1 MKSRLLLSAL
11 IIAAHVTAAH
21 AQRIVSELESNTDL
35 SMDSRPDS
43 ADTSS
48 SKDKKKVVPN
58 DVRAWHVDEIYGNI
72 TPTHVDTLHH
82 MFMNTDLPEGLHGQ
96 YHTLGNVGSPRLS
109 RIFMQR
115 TDMPDFLFTWA
126 YDMFFVPTERFRFY
140 NTKSPFMNITYNWN
154 GSRTDG
160 SDHVKATYTNNIGKK
175 ANLGGIFDYIYGRG
189 FYANQSTSFMNASA
203 WASYID
209 DKYDMH
215 FYYQH
220 NFMKNA
226 ENGGIEDEGYITHPE
241 NMSQNFATNDIP
253 TYLSQTWNRQ
263 EHDLA
268 FFNHRINF
276 GFYRDEVIDS
286 TTTKQVFVPVSRI
299 FHTIKMEKMMRNY
312 RAYAERENYHSY
324 TYLPGDSTQDRTR
337 DLTLRTTLGASICE
351 GFNKW
356 ALFGV
361 NAYVGYEH
369 KRFSLPDSIEHG
381 GIMTNTDG
389 IIGKRTYNES
399 NVIVGGQIIR
409 SQGAAVNYNIDG
421 EMVVAGK
428 SSGQFTL
435 KGHGELNIPLLGD
448 TAQVAVNA
456 YVKNLMPSFYFRQYH
471 SKHAWWDI
479 DTKKELRQRVEGII
493 TLPSTGTTLTAG
505 VENMKN
511 FCYFVNNGI
520 TVTGSDG
527 ASAVTNNIAPA
538 QCSDNVQVI
547 SANLQQNLRLGIFH
561 WENDITYQT
570 CSHKDVLPLPTL
582 TLYTNLY
589 LRFKIAQVLKT
600 EFGADLKYFTEY
612 EAPDYSPVMNT
623 YMNQNA
629 AKKVK
634 VGNYPMVS
642 VYANFDLKRTRFYV
656 MYHHANQSDGR
667 YFWGPG
673 YPMNP
678 SSIRFGLSWN
688 FYD

>member
-115 TDMPDFLFTWA
+115 ADMPDFLFTWA

-276 GFYRDEVIDS
+276 GFYRDEAVDS
-286 TTTKQVFVPVSRI
+286 ATTKQVFVPVSRI

-428 SSGQFTL
+428 NSGQFTL

-479 DTKKELRQRVEGII
+479 DTKKELRQRVEGVI

-527 ASAVTNNIAPA
+527 TSAVTNNITPA

-600 EFGADLKYFTEY
+600 EFGADMKYFTEY

>member
-11 IIAAHVTAAH
+11 IAVAPHSAIH
-21 AQRIVSELESNTDL
+21 AQRIISELESNTDL
-35 SMDSRPDS
+35 SMDARPDS
-43 ADTSS
+43 VSSS

-58 DVRAWHVDEIYGNI
+58 DVRAWNVDEKYGNI

-82 MFMNTDLPEGLHGQ
+82 MFMNTDLPEGLQGQ

-115 TDMPDFLFTWA
+115 PDMPDFIFTWP
-126 YDMFFVPTERFRFY
+126 YDMFFVTTDRFRFY

-154 GSRTDG
+154 GSRTNG
-160 SDHVKATYTNNIGKK
+160 SDHVKVTYTNNIGKK
-175 ANLGGIFDYIYGRG
+175 ANIGGIFDYLYGRG

-209 DKYDMH
+209 DRYDMH

-226 ENGGIEDEGYITHPE
+226 ESGGIEDEGYITHPE
-241 NMSQNFATNDIP
+241 NMSQNFSSNDIP
-253 TYLSQTWNRQ
+253 TFLSQTWNRQ

-268 FFNHRINF
+268 FFNQHINF
-276 GFYRDEVIDS
+276 GFYREEIVDS
-286 TTTKQVFVPVSRI
+286 VTTKQVFVPVSRI
-299 FHTIKMEKMMRNY
+299 FHTVKLQNMMRNY
-312 RAYAERENYHSY
+312 RSYAEAENYHSY

-337 DLTLRTTLGASICE
+337 NLALRTHLGVSICE

-369 KRFSLPDSIEHG
+369 KRFTLPDSIEHG
-381 GIMTNTDG
+381 GIYTNTDG
-389 IIGKRTYNES
+389 IIGKRTYNEN
-399 NVIVGGQIIR
+399 NVLVGGQIIR
-409 SQGAAVNYNIDG
+409 SKGSAVNYNIDG
-421 EMVVAGK
+421 EIVVAGE
-428 SSGQFTL
+428 SSGQFEL
-435 KGHGELNIPLLGD
+435 KGHGELNIPLMGD

-479 DTKKELRQRVEGII
+479 NTDKELRQRVEGII
-493 TLPSTGTTLTAG
+493 TMPSTGTKLTVG
-505 VENMKN
+505 VENIKN
-511 FCYFVNNGI
+511 YCYFTNNGTATTSSDG
-520 TVTGSDG
+520 TVTVS
-527 ASAVTNNIAPA
+527 NNIAPM
-538 QCSDNVQVI
+538 QCPDNIQVV
-547 SANLQQNLRLGIFH
+547 SANLQQNFRLGILH
-561 WENDITYQT
+561 WENDVTYQT
-570 CSHKDVLPLPTL
+570 CSHKDVLPLPAL
-582 TLYTNLY
+582 SIYTNLY
-589 LRFKIAQVLKT
+589 IRFKIAQVLKT
-600 EFGADLKYFTEY
+600 ELGADMKYFTEY

-623 YMNQNA
+623 FMNQNA
-629 AKKVK
+629 AKKEK
-634 VGNYPMVS
+634 VGNYPLAS
-642 VYANFDLKRTRFYV
+642 VYANFDLKRTRFYI

-678 SSIRFGLSWN
+678 SSVRFGISWN

>member
-1 MKSRLLLSAL
+1 M
-11 IIAAHVTAAH
+11 AAHVTATQ

-35 SMDSRPDS
+35 SMDPRPDS
-43 ADTSS
+43 VSTDRKD
-48 SKDKKKVVPN
+48 KDKKKVVPN
-58 DVRAWHVDEIYGNI
+58 DVRAWHVDEKYGNV

-82 MFMNTDLPEGLHGQ
+82 MFMNTDLPEGLNGQ

-115 TDMPDFLFTWA
+115 PDMPDFLFTWT

-154 GSRTDG
+154 GSRNDG

-175 ANLGGIFDYIYGRG
+175 ANIGGIFDYIYGRG
-189 FYANQSTSFMNASA
+189 FYANQSTSFINASA

-220 NFMKNA
+220 NFMKSA

-268 FFNHRINF
+268 FFNHHINF
-276 GFYRDEVIDS
+276 GFYRDEVVDS

-299 FHTIKMEKMMRNY
+299 FHTVKLEKMMHNY
-312 RAYAERENYHSY
+312 RSYAERENYHSY
-324 TYLPGDSTQDRTR
+324 TYLPGDSAEDRTR
-337 DLTLRTTLGASICE
+337 DLTLRTHLGASICE

-369 KRFSLPDSIEHG
+369 KRFSLPDSTEHG
-381 GIMTNTDG
+381 GIATNTDG
-389 IIGKRTYNES
+389 IIGKRTYNEN
-399 NVIVGGQIIR
+399 NVFVGGQIIR
-409 SQGAAVNYNIDG
+409 SHGSAVNYNIDG
-421 EMVVAGK
+421 EIVVAGE
-428 SSGQFTL
+428 SSGQFEL
-435 KGHGELNIPLLGD
+435 KGHGELNLPLLGD

-479 DTKKELRQRVEGII
+479 DTKKEMRQRVEGVI
-493 TLPSTGTTLTAG
+493 TLPSTGTKLTVG

-511 FCYFVNNGI
+511 FCYFVNNGY
-520 TVTGSDG
+520 TATGSDG
-527 ASAVTNNIAPA
+527 AAIVTNNIAPV
-538 QCSDNVQVI
+538 QCSDNVQVV

-582 TLYTNLY
+582 SLYTNLY
-589 LRFKIAQVLKT
+589 IRFKIAQVLKT
-600 EFGADLKYFTEY
+600 EFGADMKYFTEY

-623 YMNQNA
+623 FMNQNA

-634 VGNYPMVS
+634 VGNYPLVS